1 MTEFDPMV
9 SVIIPTY
16 NYAHWIGEAIDSV
29 LNSNFSEG
37 KIEIIVVDNG
47 STDDT
52 SARIETYKDRIK
64 YIAQENCGKAWA
76 TKIGIDNAKGKYL
89 FNLDADDLFLPNKI
103 KEVISV
109 FEKDKSIVHVA
120 HPAIC
125 WNVSNN
131 TKTIESIPKIV
142 KGRKIFGKDLL
153 SYFYRR
159 NMLFGG
165 GSTFA
170 VRSEIPKRIFIPKEA
185 DMLIDEYLLLLT
197 LGHGH
202 TFFIDQPLSIWRI
215 HGKNFSNMISKAN
228 IDKNK
233 MQRNVSGM
241 KAVFSALLEG
251 DFEEDIKK
259 LYLLKIKVLETA
271 MKEYEGQK
279 SFWDIMDLWKYLL
292 ANLRIFGLDIFRIIK
307 NYTILN
313 RTLPTSL
320 LKMLKQ
326 TKQPKN

>member
-1 MTEFDPMV
+1 MTEFDPIV

-16 NYAHWIGEAIDSV
+16 NYANWIGEAIDSV
-29 LNSNFSEG
+29 LNSDFSEG
-37 KIEIIVVDNG
+37 KIEIIVVDDG

-52 SARIETYKDRIK
+52 SARIETYKDRVK

-103 KEVISV
+103 KEVINI
-109 FEKDKSIVHVA
+109 FEKDKNIFHVA

-125 WNVSNN
+125 WNVNDN
-131 TKTIESIPKIV
+131 TKTIESIPRYC

-153 SYFYRR
+153 SYFYKRK
-159 NMLFGG
+159 MLFGG

-170 VRSEIPKRIFIPKEA
+170 ARSEILKQIVIPKEV
-185 DMLIDEYLLLLT
+185 DMFIDEYLVLFT
-197 LGHGH
+197 LGHGY

-215 HGKNFSNMISKAN
+215 HGKNFSNMISRVN
-228 IDKNK
+228 IDETK
-233 MQRNVSGM
+233 MQRSMNGM
-241 KAVFSALLEG
+241 KAVLSALLESN
-251 DFEEDIKK
+251 FEEDIKK
-259 LYLLKIKVLETA
+259 LYLLKIKMSEIA
-271 MKEYEGQK
+271 IKEQEGRK
-279 SFWDIMDLWKYLL
+279 SFWDIMDLWKYIL

-313 RTLPTSL
+313 RSLPTHVLRL
-320 LKMLKQ
+320 LKQLKGLSA
-326 TKQPKN
+326 